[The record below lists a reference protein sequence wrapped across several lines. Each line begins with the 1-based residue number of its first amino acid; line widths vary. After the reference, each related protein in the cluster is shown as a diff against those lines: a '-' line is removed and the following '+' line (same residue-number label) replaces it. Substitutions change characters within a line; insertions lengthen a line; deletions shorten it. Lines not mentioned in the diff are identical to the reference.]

1 MELPM
6 PKTSAK
12 DNKIVNTLPADRAIF
27 VNEERPTLMYVGA
40 RNATKEGWKKL
51 TEIPSDRVLK
61 QTSTGMF
68 VLGKK

>member
-1 MELPM
+1 M

-12 DNKIVNTLPADRAIF
+12 DNKIVKELPSDRAIF

-40 RNATKEGWKKL
+40 RNASKKGWKKT
-51 TEIPSDRVLK
+51 TEIPKDRVLK

>member
-1 MELPM
+1 MA
-6 PKTSAK
+6 KTSAK
-12 DNKIVNTLPADRAIF
+12 DNKVVKELPTDKAIF

-40 RNATKEGWKKL
+40 RNATKPGWKKT
-51 TEIPSDRVLK
+51 TEIPKDRVLK